1 MKFYAMVSNTDTYLD
16 NAKKQYKIWK
26 KSPKK
31 YSKSVSD
38 IIKIF
43 NLKDENK
50 FQTKKSPKYWA
61 GDIHLNPKFIIV
73 SLNPGYSK
81 IRKIR
86 RSSDS
91 KGWDA
96 YVENRKNWFTTKHF
110 QKSPYWKKNYKL
122 VRGMNNGP
130 EEEMNGEY
138 ILKNV
143 LNLNLFPYHSN
154 ESTGFPSKFTVKQ
167 LKVILD
173 HLVLLFDLIAEKK
186 PKYCF
191 FNGKVWE
198 TLLIEHK
205 LIDVKFSKKNTKFTN
220 RKGVN
225 FGMYFGK
232 KGKTRYVLFNKFL
245 SSTGRY
251 GVRNDDFSSYIPNF
265 IKKHS

>member
-16 NAKKQYKIWK
+16 NAQKQYKIWK
-26 KSPKK
+26 KSRKK

-73 SLNPGYSK
+73 SLNPGDPK
-81 IRKIR
+81 IGKIR
-86 RSSDS
+86 RSNDS

-96 YVENRKNWFTTKHF
+96 YIENRKTWFTTKHF
-110 QKSPYWKKNYKL
+110 QKSPYWQTNYKL
-122 VRGMNNGP
+122 ICGMENKIP
-130 EEEMNGEY
+130 EKPMDGNFLLE
-138 ILKNV
+138 NV

-154 ESTGFPSKFTVKQ
+154 ESDNFPSKFTVKQ
-167 LKVILD
+167 LEVILH
-173 HLVLLFDLIAEKK
+173 HLVLLFDLIEKKK

-191 FNGKVWE
+191 FNGKVWV
-198 TLLIEHK
+198 TLLTKHELFPI
-205 LIDVKFSKKNTKFTN
+205 KFEQVPYKKIS
-220 RKGVN
+220 
-225 FGMYFGK
+225 MYFGK
-232 KGKTRYVLFNKFL
+232 KGKTHYVIFSKFL
-245 SSTGRY
+245 SSTHYEGI
-251 GVRNDDFSSYIPNF
+251 GNDDLICGIPKL